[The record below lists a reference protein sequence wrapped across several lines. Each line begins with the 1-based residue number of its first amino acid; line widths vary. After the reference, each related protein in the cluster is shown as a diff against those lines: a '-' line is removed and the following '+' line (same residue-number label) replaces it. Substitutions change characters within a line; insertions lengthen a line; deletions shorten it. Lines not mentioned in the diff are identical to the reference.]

1 MRRILTGLLVLAAP
15 TAMAAHTVTFVLD
28 MRQEIAGGRFDPKSA
43 RLGVRG
49 GVAPLTWGATLS
61 AAPTGRA
68 GLYEV
73 TVTFPRPPFGN
84 QPDARRRPPRPPE
97 SYAACS
103 A

>member
-1 MRRILTGLLVLAAP
+1 MRRILTGLLLLAAP
-15 TAMAAHTVTFVLD
+15 TAMAAHTVTFVID

-61 AAPTGRA
+61 AAPTARA

-97 SYAACS
+97 SYAAC
-103 A
+103 